1 MERCPKEFSKPV
13 RKVSV
18 KESVLR
24 ETELLEDKGFKL
36 SRSSADFM
44 GLASAAASDGTQK
57 VGATVIA
64 AQRGRG

>member
-1 MERCPKEFSKPV
+1 M
-13 RKVSV
+13 
-18 KESVLR
+18 LR

-64 AQRGRG
+64 AQRGAVDSTIVMRRSWVPGPAN